1 MSKKPVAVSLRKPQ
15 PAADVEAFVA
25 GSATTAPGRA
35 LSPVQGP
42 EAVVRHGTRDYR
54 EMTLYLPTDVARQ
67 LSFYCMDKNC
77 DVNGVVA
84 EAVSKLVAPAE
95 DEDAAVSERSA
106 PEKITLEALLLRS
119 RKKLTTLWRLR
130 SRVLRNRSSL
140 APA

>member
-25 GSATTAPGRA
+25 GPATTAPGRA
-35 LSPVQGP
+35 LSPMQGP

-84 EAVSKLVAPAE
+84 EAVTKHVAPAE
-95 DEDAAVSERSA
+95 DEDGAISERAA
-106 PEKITLEALLLRS
+106 PEKITLETLLLRS
-119 RKKLTTLWRLR
+119 KKKLITLWTHRRRLPR
-130 SRVLRNRSSL
+130 TSV
-140 APA
+140 